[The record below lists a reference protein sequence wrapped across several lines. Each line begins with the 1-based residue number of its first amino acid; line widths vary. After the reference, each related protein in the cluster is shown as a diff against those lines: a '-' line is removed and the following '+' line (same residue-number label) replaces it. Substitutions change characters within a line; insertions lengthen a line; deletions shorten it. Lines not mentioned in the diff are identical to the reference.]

1 MPAQP
6 SRKAPAPAPAA
17 PSGAPSGA
25 APGARRA
32 DARKNRE
39 RILRAAR
46 EAYAVDGLDVPM
58 TTIARRAGVGPATLY
73 RHFPSRVELITA
85 VFAEQFAQCVAAFE
99 EAFEDPDPWR
109 GLCSFLD
116 KVCTTQA
123 ADRGFGAAFLGQ
135 FPGVADIE
143 SERDGAEAGLARL
156 VQRAKDAGQM
166 RQDLEPSDIVL
177 LLLANAGL
185 AGQSPQVS
193 PAASRRLVAHLL
205 QSFRAGQTNTLPPPV
220 PLTLRQIQSHAG
232 VRGAG

>member
-6 SRKAPAPAPAA
+6 SRKAPDPTGSDPTGSAPAA
-17 PSGAPSGA
+17 V
-25 APGARRA
+25 APGALRA

-85 VFAEQFAQCVAAFE
+85 VFAGQFAQCVAAFE
-99 EAFEDPDPWR
+99 EAFEDPDPWH

-116 KVCTTQA
+116 KVCAEQA
-123 ADRGFGAAFLGQ
+123 ADRGFGAAFLGR
-135 FPGVADIE
+135 FPGVIDIE
-143 SERDGAEAGLARL
+143 SEREGAEAGLARL
-156 VQRAKDAGQM
+156 VRRAKDAGQL
-166 RQDLEPSDIVL
+166 RQDFDPSDIIL
-177 LLLANAGL
+177 LLLANVGL

-193 PAASRRLVAHLL
+193 PAASRRLVAYLL
-205 QSFRAGQTNTLPPPV
+205 QSFRAGRTDPLPPPA
-220 PLTLRQIQSHAG
+220 PLTLRQIQHAG
-232 VRGAG
+232 MRGPG

>member
-6 SRKAPAPAPAA
+6 SRKAPAPAPA
-17 PSGAPSGA
+17 APSGA

-46 EAYAVDGLDVPM
+46 EAYASDGLDVPM

-99 EAFEDPDPWR
+99 EAFEDPDPWH

-123 ADRGFGAAFLGQ
+123 ADRGFGSAFLGQ
-135 FPGVADIE
+135 FPGVVDIE

-185 AGQSPQVS
+185 ADQSPQVS

-205 QSFRAGQTNTLPPPV
+205 QSFRAGQTNTLPPPA
-220 PLTLRQIQSHAG
+220 PLTLRQIQSHTG
-232 VRGAG
+232 FRGTG